1 MLRWAI
7 THIVDPFRVPLPPV
21 QLVAEPIGDNLIGPE
36 IRNPDLEEEA
46 EELALALLHDWRNPN
61 EQDNYFPPIE
71 ENLNE
76 LIPQQPNHIHEL
88 IPEQPNNDVS
98 LEDLLRLAL
107 DDRNLH
113 LIHRYVKHIL
123 NLINKRS
130 DNICPL
136 QRCQHCYQPFRSLG
150 RHVAVDQETTYG
162 CRRVAR
168 LRILLHNYF
177 NHISPIDIDIYD
189 FDDFIV

>member
-76 LIPQQPNHIHEL
+76 LIPQQPNHIQEL
-88 IPEQPNNDVS
+88 IPEQPNNDVP

-130 DNICPL
+130 DTYVHFKGVNIATNL
-136 QRCQHCYQPFRSLG
+136 SVVWDDMWQLIKKQHM
-150 RHVAVDQETTYG
+150 VVVE
-162 CRRVAR
+162 
-168 LRILLHNYF
+168 
-177 NHISPIDIDIYD
+177 
-189 FDDFIV
+189 